1 MVTLSME
8 KATKSGGFILEEII
22 GKNKVEENFT
32 EITGEV
38 FSRQKQLM
46 PCVCVCRWEGCREW
60 KCKRKLVPAL
70 QSSGTLGGTCVN

>member
-38 FSRQKQLM
+38 
-46 PCVCVCRWEGCREW
+46 CVCVCVWWRWEG
-60 KCKRKLVPAL
+60 
-70 QSSGTLGGTCVN
+70 